1 MKAGIGAQAARSEKK
16 TISPASASRDLRTRG
31 DYVPVAAHRSNAW
44 LTNKLIAERA
54 RAERPLNYAIGWAGG
69 ELAKW

>member
-1 MKAGIGAQAARSEKK
+1 MNAGIGAQAARSEKK
-16 TISPASASRDLRTRG
+16 TISPASGSRDLRTMG
-31 DYVPVAAHRSNAW
+31 DYVPAAARRHSAW

-54 RAERPLNYAIGWAGG
+54 GAERPLNYAIGWAGG

>member
-1 MKAGIGAQAARSEKK
+1 MNAGIGAQAARSEKK
-16 TISPASASRDLRTRG
+16 TISPASGSRDLRTRG
-31 DYVPVAAHRSNAW
+31 DYVLVAGRRRNAW

-54 RAERPLNYAIGWAGG
+54 GAERPLNYAIGWAGG